1 MTLAAGHFTEACK
14 AASDN
19 LKVPLDLIA
28 IHHQKYVR
36 SRARRAALNSFIALA
51 AAAAWERFLAD
62 IVGAAR
68 NTAQKP
74 WLGTGHTDLDKLAG
88 NLKPQWVPGDLNA
101 FLRRNSV
108 IAGQADLTDSWEAW
122 LQDPSRTEPVQKT
135 SYWEYATYSRSPSRF
150 EDALKNAQHMRNGAA
165 HFALPQSAV
174 RSVPYGYAWQGDAK
188 SDTIQ
193 HWAALPVAAL
203 FLQLIDCSIVAIA
216 NDRGWSPK
224 KYQPT
229 FHWFAAVVPDSNRR
243 YPGVEF
249 WGGRDLFRQP

>member
-1 MTLAAGHFTEACK
+1 MTLTTGHLTAVCK

-28 IHHQKYVR
+28 IHHQKDVR
-36 SRARRAALNSFIALA
+36 SRARRAALNPFIALA

-62 IVGAAR
+62 VAGAAR
-68 NTAQKP
+68 DTAKKP
-74 WLGTGHTDLDKLAG
+74 WPGTGHTDLDKLAG
-88 NLKPQWVPGDLNA
+88 NLKPQWNPSDLNA
-101 FLRRNSV
+101 FLRAESV
-108 IAGQADLTDSWEAW
+108 ITGQADLTDSWEAW
-122 LQDPSRTEPVQKT
+122 LQDPARKDPVQKT
-135 SYWEYATYSRSPSRF
+135 SYWKYVKYPQNLSRF
-150 EDALKNAQHMRNGAA
+150 NDALKNAQHMRNGAA
-165 HFALPQSAV
+165 HFALPQSAA
-174 RSVPYGYAWQGDAK
+174 RSIPYGYAWQGDAQ

-216 NDRGWSPK
+216 TDRGWSPT

-229 FHWFAAVVPDSNRR
+229 SHWFEALVPDSNDR